1 MASQVPVI
9 GSWYQDATDDEIFE
23 VVAVDEHA
31 GSIEVQYMDGEV
43 SEIDLDTWQQLLLL
57 PAEAPEDWRASY
69 ELSNEDSLFPDDIFI
84 PDNWNDP
91 FLDIDSDTIYGLDDY

>member
-9 GSWYQDATDDEIFE
+9 GAWYQDATDDEIFE

-31 GSIEVQYMDGEV
+31 GSIEIQFMDGEV
-43 SEIDLDTWQQLLLL
+43 SEIDLDSWQQLLLL

-69 ELSNEDSLFPDDIFI
+69 ELSNEDSLSSDDIYI

-91 FLDIDSDTIYGLDDY
+91 LLDMDSDTIYGLDDF

>member
-9 GSWYQDATDDEIFE
+9 GAWYQDATEDEIFE

-31 GSIEVQYMDGEV
+31 GSIEVQYVDGEV

-57 PAEAPEDWRASY
+57 AAEPPEDWRGSY
-69 ELSNEDSLFPDDIFI
+69 ELSNEDSLSSDDVYV
-84 PDNWNDP
+84 PENWNDP
-91 FLDIDSDTIYGLDDY
+91 LMDIDSDTIYGLDDY

>member
-1 MASQVPVI
+1 MASQVPII
-9 GSWYQDATDDEIFE
+9 GAWYEDATDDEMFE

-31 GSIEVQYMDGEV
+31 GLIEVQYVDGEV
-43 SEIDLDTWQQLLLL
+43 SEIDLDTWQQLVLL

-69 ELSNEDSLFPDDIFI
+69 ELSNEDSMSSDDIFI

-91 FLDIDSDTIYGLDDY
+91 LLDMDSDTIYGLDDF

>member
-9 GSWYQDATDDEIFE
+9 GAWYQDAAEDEIFE

-31 GSIEVQYMDGEV
+31 GSIEVQYVGGEV

-57 PAEAPEDWRASY
+57 AAEPPEDWRVSY
-69 ELSNEDSLFPDDIFI
+69 ELSNEDSLSSDDVYVTE
-84 PDNWNDP
+84 NWNDP
-91 FLDIDSDTIYGLDDY
+91 LMDIDSDTIYGLDDY